1 MKLDIS
7 ATPALRA
14 LCFIGFL
21 GMTAQLLLLWEPNF
35 AVQIVEATWD
45 KAIHG
50 LYFGTMAFLLWIATG
65 KRWPFAVWA
74 VVAFIGAA
82 DEALQAYTPGR
93 TSDVEDWIADALG
106 AAAALILVQR
116 IVNRAASPSSP

>member
-1 MKLDIS
+1 MKVDIS
-7 ATPALRA
+7 ATPALRSI
-14 LCFIGFL
+14 CFIGFL

-74 VVAFIGAA
+74 VVAHGWV
-82 DEALQAYTPGR
+82 
-93 TSDVEDWIADALG
+93 SDDAMITLRY
-106 AAAALILVQR
+106 ASNLVKR
-116 IVNRAASPSSP
+116 RLRRPRSERSSCVSRSS